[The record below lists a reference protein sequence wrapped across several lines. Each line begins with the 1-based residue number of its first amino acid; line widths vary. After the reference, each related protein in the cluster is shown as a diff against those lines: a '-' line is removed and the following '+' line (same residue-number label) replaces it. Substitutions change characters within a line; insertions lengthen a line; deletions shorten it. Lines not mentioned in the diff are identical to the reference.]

1 MGIDTALLHLPP
13 SLSAREVQED
23 CPGSETDQEFPT
35 LVPACH
41 NIALAVESN
50 LRKNESRGFAVPRS
64 SIGLL
69 QQYSKANNVF
79 H

>member
-41 NIALAVESN
+41 NIAQAAGSN
-50 LRKNESRGFAVPRS
+50 LRENAFRGLAIPRS

-69 QQYSKANNVF
+69 RQYSKASNFF